1 MRLRD
6 RFNHLYGLAR
16 GPLGVPRKT
25 ESTNGQRIS
34 PGHGCIT
41 EISVPPCADGV
52 KRTSTLCTSP
62 HVFTDQR
69 SFHGRPAC
77 GFSVSSVS
85 VMVA

>member
-1 MRLRD
+1 MCLRD
-6 RFNHLYGLAR
+6 RFNHLCGLAR
-16 GPLGVPRKT
+16 VATEMPRV
-25 ESTNGQRIS
+25 NGRRIS
-34 PGHGCIT
+34 PGHGWVT
-41 EISVPPCADGV
+41 EMSVPPCADGV
-52 KRTSTLCTSP
+52 KRTSTFCTSP